1 MKTTRLGLAAV
12 LIVMLTTTACGTKHQ
27 GSVSGEGGKA
37 EAEKPKEPYTMK
49 ILANGVKT
57 EEFDERFR
65 QLLKM
70 KFPHVTVEY
79 SPGGKGATI
88 NDRIASGS
96 IPDIIRT
103 DVPTLVSGYLDL
115 GLGYDLNE
123 LVKKHKHDLKR
134 FNNVFI
140 DEIVDVGRD
149 GALYG
154 LPVPPYFPQALYYN
168 KDLFDKFGVAYP
180 RNGMTWDEVYELAKK
195 MTRVDGGVIYR
206 GFSSHPTNLL
216 RDNPYSLPIL
226 DPNADKL
233 SNPDRWMTL
242 FNNLKRFYEIPN
254 NKIESTAALDGQAFA
269 KGNVALM
276 TNQHSV
282 YLVLPP
288 ELNWDLV
295 SYPALEGAPQLMPQ
309 RGPAYWS
316 ISATSKHKEEAFE
329 MILAMLAD
337 EVQMEDSKRGI
348 TTTLA
353 NPDIQKALG
362 KSHPVYSK
370 KNMEAVNVYPPIP
383 YTQKRKAG
391 LTDVPGVTQQN
402 LLGQTFVDVAMGK
415 MDVNTA
421 LRELD
426 EKLKAE
432 VAKQK
437 SK

>member
-1 MKTTRLGLAAV
+1 MNTTKTGLAAG
-12 LIVMLTTTACGTKHQ
+12 LAILLLTTACSSGKQ
-27 GSVSGEGGKA
+27 GAEDGGKTA
-37 EAEKPKEPYTMK
+37 EAVKPKEPYTLR

-57 EEFDERFR
+57 EEFDDRFR
-65 QLLKM
+65 EMLKQ

-88 NDRIASGS
+88 NDMIATGN

-115 GLGYDLNE
+115 GLGYDLSK
-123 LVKKHKHDLKR
+123 LVQQNKYDLKR
-134 FNNVFI
+134 FNSVFV
-140 DEIVDVGRD
+140 DEIVDVSRNGS
-149 GALYG
+149 LYG

-180 RNGMTWDEVYELAKK
+180 KNGMTWDELYELAKK
-195 MTRVDGGVIYR
+195 VTRVDGGVVYR

-216 RDNPYSLPIL
+216 RDNPFSLPIL
-226 DPNADKL
+226 DPSEDKL
-233 SNPDRWMTL
+233 SNPERWMTL

-254 NKIESTAALDGQAFA
+254 NKIESTATLDSQVFA
-269 KGNVALM
+269 KGTVALM
-276 TNQHSV
+276 TNQHSI

-295 SYPALEGAPQLMPQ
+295 SYPIMQDAPKLMPQ

-316 ISATSKHKEEAFE
+316 ISNTSKHKEEAFE
-329 MILAMLAD
+329 MIMAMLSDA
-337 EVQMEDSKRGI
+337 VQMEDSKKGI

-353 NPDIQKALG
+353 STEIQKALG
-362 KSHPVYSK
+362 KGHPVYSK
-370 KNMEAVNVYPPIP
+370 KNMDAINVYPPIP

-391 LTDVPGVTQQN
+391 LTDIPGVTQQN
-402 LLGQTFVDVAMGK
+402 LLSSAFVDVALGK
-415 MDVNTA
+415 TDVNTA
-421 LRELD
+421 LRDLD

-432 VAKQK
+432 IAKEK
-437 SK
+437 AK

>member
-1 MKTTRLGLAAV
+1 MARIRKIGAAGALSLLLLV
-12 LIVMLTTTACGTKHQ
+12 TACGQKNE
-27 GSVSGEGGKA
+27 GASESGGVKPE
-37 EAEKPKEPYTMK
+37 EKPKEPYTMR
-49 ILANGVKT
+49 ILAAGVKA

-65 QLLKM
+65 DTLKK
-70 KFPHVTVEY
+70 KFPHITVEY
-79 SPGGKGATI
+79 YAGAKGSTI
-88 NDRIASGS
+88 NDLIASGNT
-96 IPDIIRT
+96 PDLIRT

-115 GLGYDLNE
+115 GLGFDLNEFVKNAKYDLN
-123 LVKKHKHDLKR
+123 R
-134 FNNVFI
+134 FNKVFI
-140 DEIVDVGRD
+140 DEILDVGRT

-180 RNGMTWDEVYELAKK
+180 KDGMTWDELYELAKK

-216 RDNPYSLPIL
+216 RDNPFSLPIL
-226 DPNADKL
+226 DPKADKL
-233 SNPDRWMTL
+233 ADPARWTTL

-254 NKIESTAALDGQAFA
+254 NTIESTAALDSQAFA

-295 SYPALEGAPQLMPQ
+295 SYPIMEGAPKLMPQ

-316 ISATSKHKEEAFE
+316 ITGTSKHKEDAFE
-329 MILAMLAD
+329 MIMTMLSD
-337 EVQMEDSKRGI
+337 ELQMEDSRKGI
-348 TTTLA
+348 TTTLSSTEV
-353 NPDIQKALG
+353 QKALG
-362 KSHPVYSK
+362 KGHPVYSK
-370 KNMEAVNVYPPIP
+370 KNMDAINAYPPIP
-383 YTQKRKAG
+383 YTQKRQAG
-391 LTDVPGVTQQN
+391 LTDIPGVTQQN
-402 LLGQTFVDVAMGK
+402 LLSQSFVDVAQGK
-415 MDVNTA
+415 TDVNTA
-421 LRELD
+421 LRDLD

-432 VAKQK
+432 LAKQK